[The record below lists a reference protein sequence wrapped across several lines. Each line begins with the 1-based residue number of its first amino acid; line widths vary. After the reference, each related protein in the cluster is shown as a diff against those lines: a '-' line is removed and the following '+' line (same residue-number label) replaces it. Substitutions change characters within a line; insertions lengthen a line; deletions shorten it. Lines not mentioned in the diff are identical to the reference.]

1 MDLLNLNPEL
11 LRYIEQHSSGED
23 EVLAE
28 LRRYT
33 YLKVIHP
40 RMISGPV
47 QGRFLEI
54 LSKVICPQRILEIG
68 TFTGYS
74 AICLAR
80 GLDKQGKL
88 FTIDLNDELEEIHEK
103 FFTKAGLHDKI
114 VRITGDALNVIP
126 QLDEDFDLVFID
138 GEKEQY
144 SEYYKMVVPKTKMG
158 GIIIADNVLWDGK
171 VIDEQ
176 FRNDSA
182 TQSIKTFN
190 SLVNNDIRT
199 ENIILP
205 LRDGLMLI
213 RKL

>member
-1 MDLLNLNPEL
+1 MDLFDLNPEL
-11 LRYIEQHSSGED
+11 IKYIEDHTSRED
-23 EVLAE
+23 EILAE

-33 YLKVIHP
+33 FLKVVHP

-47 QGRFLEI
+47 QGRFLEMI
-54 LSKVICPQRILEIG
+54 SKLVKPTRILEIG
-68 TFTGYS
+68 TYTGYS

-80 GLDKQGKL
+80 GLKPGGKL
-88 FTIDLNDELEEIHEK
+88 FTIEINDELEKIHEK
-103 FFTKAGLHDKI
+103 FFKKAGLKEEI
-114 VRITGDALNVIP
+114 IQITGDALNEIP
-126 QLDEDFDLVFID
+126 KLDGFFDLVFID

-144 SEYYKMVVPKTKMG
+144 SAYYKATIDKVQQG

-182 TQSIKTFN
+182 TQSIINFN
-190 SLVNNDIRT
+190 ELVNNDLRT
-199 ENIILP
+199 ENVLLP

>member
-1 MDLLNLNPEL
+1 MDFFDLNPEIIK
-11 LRYIEQHSSGED
+11 YIEEHSSGED

-33 YLKVIHP
+33 FLKVVHP

-54 LSKVICPQRILEIG
+54 FSKVVCPRRILEIG

-80 GLDKQGKL
+80 GLNQQGKL
-88 FTIDLNDELEEIHEK
+88 FTIELNDELEEIQEK
-103 FFTKAGLHDKI
+103 FFTKAGLKDKI
-114 VRITGDALNVIP
+114 VNITGDALKEIP

-144 SEYYKMVVPKTKMG
+144 PDYYKMVVPKTKKG

-171 VIDEQ
+171 VIDYQ

-182 TQSIKTFN
+182 TLSIKNFN

-199 ENIILP
+199 ENVLLP